1 MNKIN
6 ELEKLSMIKDPK
18 EGMVVDNFKYHKG
31 RWELQKKNNIDIQ
44 NKKENQYVEIKK
56 LLYLQIVFD
65 VIIVL
70 LSISILIIKLF

>member
-18 EGMVVDNFKYHKG
+18 EGMVVDNFKYYKG